1 MHVDPEVRTITTTRC
16 AKKKKPSYWMLK
28 STMLGMLHID
38 GLARYCSPRHIH
50 GGVEVMEVEKN
61 KSGSDAGEQ
70 VLQFSTYTW
79 GY

>member
-1 MHVDPEVRTITTTRC
+1 
-16 AKKKKPSYWMLK
+16 MLK

-61 KSGSDAGEQ
+61 KSGSDADEQ
-70 VLQFSTYTW
+70 VLRLTAALASMITATLALLA
-79 GY
+79 GCLGHGEPL